1 MTQQE
6 TAVGGATNDEPVI
19 AAEPTLEDRF
29 AAFSEEPQADDPAD
43 EQPQGDAP
51 AEDEPILEADDLEE
65 TDLPPIDVPVSWP
78 DEDKAAFAEL
88 PRALQERISAR
99 EGEREKFVQAKS
111 REAATSAQRARDEAA
126 QRIQDLH
133 DGQIRQLV
141 SLLPEIPPE
150 PSAQLLVNDPQQY
163 AAEMDYVKQVAAYR
177 RELEGQIVGIAENQ
191 KQHEAQ
197 AAHDKRQADIAML
210 QQELPEYFD
219 PQNAGFSE
227 AKLAEFQQTVKSTAL
242 AAGYSEDQLAHA
254 DGADLL
260 ALHKAAGWKTKA
272 DKYDALMAKQM
283 AKVREAKDLPRV
295 SRPGSATTKGAV
307 ANQRYT
313 ADREAMRNG
322 DRDAAQRVFGRFVNQ

>member
-1 MTQQE
+1 MTQPTE
-6 TAVGGATNDEPVI
+6 AVGGATNDEPVI

-29 AAFSEEPQADDPAD
+29 AAFADEPQADDPPVD
-43 EQPQGDAP
+43 DQPQGDQP
-51 AEDEPILEADDLEE
+51 AEDEPILEAEDIEE

-99 EGEREKFVQAKS
+99 EGEREKFVQSKS
-111 REAATSAQRARDEAA
+111 REAATSIQRAKEEAS
-126 QRIQDLH
+126 QQIHDLY
-133 DGQIRQLV
+133 DGHIRQLV

-191 KQHEAQ
+191 KQHQAQ
-197 AAHDKRQADIAML
+197 AATDKRQADIALL

-219 PQNAGFSE
+219 PKNAAFSE
-227 AKLAEFQQTVKSTAL
+227 AKLAEFQTNVKSTAHAL
-242 AAGYSEDQLAHA
+242 GYSDDQLKDA
-254 DGADLL
+254 DGFDLL
-260 ALHKAAGWKTKA
+260 ALHKVSAIKAKA

-283 AKVREAKDLPRV
+283 EKVREAKNLPRV
-295 SRPGSATTKGAV
+295 SRPGSATTKGAA

-322 DRDAAQRVFGRFVNQ
+322 DPDAAQRVFGRFV